1 MRRRS
6 MRVRTKLATL
16 SLVAGAFAASVA
28 APALAAPP
36 KKAPAAAPAK
46 PTEDAAVATHK
57 QFLDAIKDGSAKY
70 VSKDVSGAIEAF
82 QKATNLEPRNPV
94 GYYYL
99 GEAQLGNKDL
109 AQAESAWL
117 HASQVS
123 DEGTPGLKAK
133 IFFCIADLRERQ
145 KRWDDAKASWEQ
157 YSELTAKFE
166 GSTFPTIAKERIAA
180 IDTMLAQDK
189 AYEIVRKRIA
199 EEKAKGGGTPP
210 AK

>member
-1 MRRRS
+1 
-6 MRVRTKLATL
+6 MRVRNKLALTF
-16 SLVAGAFAASVA
+16 LVATALGASAAL
-28 APALAAPP
+28 PALAAPP
-36 KKAPAAAPAK
+36 KKPAAGAAK
-46 PTEDAAVATHK
+46 VEVDPAVATHK
-57 QFLDAIKDGSAKY
+57 LFVAAIKDGSDKY
-70 VSKDVSGAIEAF
+70 VAKDVAGAIEAF
-82 QKATNLEPRNPV
+82 QKAAALEPRNPV

-109 AQAESAWL
+109 PQAESAWL

-157 YSELTAKFE
+157 YGELTAKFE
-166 GSTFPTIAKERIAA
+166 GSTFPNIAKERIAS
-180 IDTMLAQDK
+180 IDTMLKQDK

-199 EEKAKGGGTPP
+199 EEKTKAAGTVPP
-210 AK
+210 AH

>member
-1 MRRRS
+1 MRL
-6 MRVRTKLATL
+6 RTKLATL
-16 SLVAGAFAASVA
+16 SLVAGALAASVA
-28 APALAAPP
+28 LPALAAPP
-36 KKAPAAAPAK
+36 KKAAAAKPDPAA
-46 PTEDAAVATHK
+46 ATHK

-70 VSKDVSGAIEAF
+70 VAKDVAGAIEAF
-82 QKATNLEPRNPV
+82 QNATNLEPRNPV

-166 GSTFPTIAKERIAA
+166 GSTFPTIAKERIAS
-180 IDTMLAQDK
+180 IDAMLAQDK

-199 EEKAKGGGTPP
+199 EEKAKGGTSP

>member
-1 MRRRS
+1 MRLRL
-6 MRVRTKLATL
+6 TLASVTL
-16 SLVAGAFAASVA
+16 VLAASAV

-36 KKAPAAAPAK
+36 KKAPVAAPPKEDPAK
-46 PTEDAAVATHK
+46 VTHK
-57 QFLDAIKDGSAKY
+57 LFLDAIKDGSDKY
-70 VSKDVSGAIEAF
+70 EAKDVAGAIEAF
-82 QKATNLEPRNPV
+82 QKATALEPRNPV

-145 KRWDDAKASWEQ
+145 RRWDDAKASWEQ
-157 YSELTAKFE
+157 YGELTAKFA
-166 GSTFPTIAKERIAA
+166 GSTFPNIAKERVAS
-180 IDTMLAQDK
+180 IDAMLTQDK

-210 AK
+210 AAH